1 MVYYLGGEDE
11 RVVVTIERGVDSQ
24 EVNPDETRVRSQVHA
39 LYIHVRE
46 GEVAEKLALHHHFLT
61 CVGNVFAYQR

>member
-24 EVNPDETRVRSQVHA
+24 EVNPDETGVRSQVHA

-46 GEVAEKLALHHHFLT
+46 GEVAEKLALHHHLLT